1 MSEIEPAAVLATDE
15 LYYILNRLSR
25 AMNRAVDDIAW
36 RHGVT
41 LAEFNVLLV
50 LAEGSPLSSA
60 QLARRAFVTPQ
71 SSHQVVSALIGRE
84 LVETVH
90 HPTDG
95 RVKLARL
102 TAAGWTMLDTAR
114 EALHGMQDKAMSAL
128 PEADQNRLPEVLEIL
143 AETLLGGWF
152 GDTDAA
158 AAAVG
163 RPSRSTLARTPD
175 AHPMPSPIGPSP
187 IVPSPIERKKL
198 T

>member
-1 MSEIEPAAVLATDE
+1 MTADEHRPTLATDE

-25 AMNRAVDDIAW
+25 SMNRAVDDIAW
-36 RHGVT
+36 QHGVS

-50 LAEGSPLSSA
+50 LAEGVPLSSA

-71 SSHQVVSALIGRE
+71 SSHQVVSTLVSRE

-95 RVKLARL
+95 RVKLTRL
-102 TAAGWTMLDTAR
+102 TDAGWTLLDTAR
-114 EALHGMQDKAMSAL
+114 EALHAMQARAMSDL
-128 PEADQNRLPEVLEIL
+128 PDADRERLPQVLGIL

-152 GDTDAA
+152 GDFEAA
-158 AAAVG
+158 MAAVG

-175 AHPMPSPIGPSP
+175 AHP
-187 IVPSPIERKKL
+187 VPSPIDREKN

>member
-1 MSEIEPAAVLATDE
+1 MNEPLPPRSTSLATDE

-25 AMNRAVDDIAW
+25 SMNRAADDIAW

-71 SSHQVVSALIGRE
+71 SSHQVVSTLVARE
-84 LVETVH
+84 LIEMVA
-90 HPTDG
+90 HPTDR

-102 TAAGWTMLDTAR
+102 TDAGWTLLDSAR
-114 EALHGMQDKAMSAL
+114 EALRAMQARAMADL
-128 PEADQNRLPEVLEIL
+128 PQADRERLPAVLEIL

-152 GDTDAA
+152 GDPEAA
-158 AAAVG
+158 EAAVIRRAPRG
-163 RPSRSTLARTPD
+163 TLARTPD
-175 AHPMPSPIGPSP
+175 IRPILPTD
-187 IVPSPIERKKL
+187 RKKP

>member
-1 MSEIEPAAVLATDE
+1 MNEQLPPRATSLATDE

-25 AMNRAVDDIAW
+25 SMNRAADDIAW
-36 RHGVT
+36 QHGVT

-71 SSHQVVSALIGRE
+71 SSHQVVSTLLGRQLI
-84 LVETVH
+84 ETVQ

-102 TAAGWTMLDTAR
+102 TDNGWSVLDAARA
-114 EALHGMQDKAMSAL
+114 ALHDMQARAMEDL
-128 PEADQNRLPEVLEIL
+128 PPVDRERLPAVLEIL

-152 GDTDAA
+152 GDPEAAEAA
-158 AAAVG
+158 AAR
-163 RPSRSTLARTPD
+163 RPPRATLARTPD
-175 AHPMPSPIGPSP
+175 IRPLHD
-187 IVPSPIERKKL
+187 RKKP

>member
-1 MSEIEPAAVLATDE
+1 MSENGSGAMLATDE

-25 AMNRAVDDIAW
+25 SMNRAVDDIAW
-36 RHGVT
+36 QNGVT

-71 SSHQVVSALIGRE
+71 SSHQVVSVLISRD
-84 LVETVH
+84 LIETVQ

-102 TAAGWTMLDTAR
+102 TDAGWTMINAAR
-114 EALHGMQDKAMSAL
+114 VALHSMQERAMSAL
-128 PEADQNRLPEVLEIL
+128 PDADRERLPQVLEML

-152 GDTDAA
+152 GDFEAA
-158 AAAVG
+158 VAAVG

-175 AHPMPSPIGPSP
+175 AHPMPSPID
-187 IVPSPIERKKL
+187 RKKI

>member
-1 MSEIEPAAVLATDE
+1 MNEPTPQRSASLATDE

-25 AMNRAVDDIAW
+25 SMNRAADDIAW

-50 LAEGSPLSSA
+50 LAEGVPLSSA

-71 SSHQVVSALIGRE
+71 SSHQVVTTLVGRE
-84 LVETVH
+84 LIEMVA

-95 RVKLARL
+95 RVTL
-102 TAAGWTMLDTAR
+102 TTLTDAGWALLDSAR
-114 EALHGMQDKAMSAL
+114 EALRGMQDRAMADL
-128 PEADQNRLPEVLEIL
+128 PDADRERLPAVLGIL

-152 GDTDAA
+152 GDPDAA
-158 AAAVG
+158 EAAAIR
-163 RPSRSTLARTPD
+163 RPPRGTLARTPD
-175 AHPMPSPIGPSP
+175 IRPILPTD
-187 IVPSPIERKKL
+187 RKKS

>member
-1 MSEIEPAAVLATDE
+1 MSENDATLATDE

-25 AMNRAVDDIAW
+25 AMNRGVDDIAW
-36 RHGVT
+36 QNGVT

-50 LAEGSPLSSA
+50 LAEGAPLSSA

-71 SSHQVVSALIGRE
+71 SSHQVVSALLKRE
-84 LVETVH
+84 LVEILQ

-95 RVKLARL
+95 RVKLTRL
-102 TAAGWTMLDTAR
+102 TDAGWTMLDTAR
-114 EALHGMQDKAMSAL
+114 GALHSMQERAMSAL
-128 PEADQNRLPEVLEIL
+128 PDADRERLPLVLEIL

-152 GDTDAA
+152 GDFE
-158 AAAVG
+158 AAVAAVA

-175 AHPMPSPIGPSP
+175 AHPMPSPI
-187 IVPSPIERKKL
+187 ERKQI